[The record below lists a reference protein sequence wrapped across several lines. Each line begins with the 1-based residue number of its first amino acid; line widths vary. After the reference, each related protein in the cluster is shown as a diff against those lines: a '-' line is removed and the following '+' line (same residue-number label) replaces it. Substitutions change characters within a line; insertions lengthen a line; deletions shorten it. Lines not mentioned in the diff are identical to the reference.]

1 MATLVDPFKYSTCP
15 RCGGGLLTESFLVA
29 SETGWTS
36 LGPDRLRSTDLGE
49 ALEAS
54 AGLFAGR
61 TIPAGLPILVCP
73 NCVKE
78 LAEQAV
84 VSDLMNAQG
93 LSEAEARELAPYLS
107 RIRSGNVSISRQQT
121 PAVAPRGGDTALHTL
136 VQRIHFRSPRALIE
150 WEAAFAKI
158 VRLCETGVSVHALNA
173 KGATAL
179 WALLDIDDF
188 RLHESEYLFDEIGW
202 YGDDRDFAGRV
213 FDWRRVFETR
223 TRYQT
228 PNFRARFSVLICYE
242 DIFPDLVREF
252 CRRGPDF
259 LVNMTNDAWFGKT
272 SAPYQHAQASVFRAV
287 ENRIPVIRAT
297 NTGYSCFI
305 SPEGRILGQ
314 VEDKGESIFVTGH
327 AGHDLVLRKGRSLYT
342 RFGDVFLGGVFILC
356 IFAYRSRNRHTPYYR
371 PS

>member
-188 RLHESEYLFDEIGW
+188 RFHESEYLFDEIGW

-223 TRYQT
+223 TR
-228 PNFRARFSVLICYE
+228 FEIGARLLLAFGADLASRH
-242 DIFPDLVREF
+242 PDTGETLLTHAAVARPSQ
-252 CRRGPDF
+252 RPHTVAVALLLQLGADPSAKNA
-259 LVNMTNDAWFGKT
+259 LGGDAFGV
-272 SAPYQHAQASVFRAV
+272 A
-287 ENRIPVIRAT
+287 
-297 NTGYSCFI
+297 
-305 SPEGRILGQ
+305 
-314 VEDKGESIFVTGH
+314 GE
-327 AGHDLVLRKGRSLYT
+327 AEAKVLRYWRERQGKQ
-342 RFGDVFLGGVFILC
+342 
-356 IFAYRSRNRHTPYYR
+356 AE
-371 PS
+371 